1 VNSVGFHGKC
11 LFENKKKEKSYHF
24 FRYNTFKNTFK

>member
-11 LFENKKKEKSYHF
+11 LFENKKKDRILLKILLN
-24 FRYNTFKNTFK
+24 R